1 MAPRIAP
8 QSVTA
13 LRTIASNT
21 GWTSVGELE
30 ITRRISLVAVCCSS
44 ASPSDRLRLSTSVFG
59 CACEPVVRS
68 GPLKGFAQCSQNLAV
83 GRFSCWHRGHCI
95 SKPPNHR
102 AGEHPNSRARVALRL
117 PHGQG
122 RCGEGPRVCSFAR
135 DGGGGWRRTH
145 GKPTRARSW
154 KRRIQPWGAY
164 GVPRQSSTRL
174 RSSSHYLVVAVIEVP
189 PTSEAARS
197 RHCL

>member
-30 ITRRISLVAVCCSS
+30 ITRRISLVAVCCSR
-44 ASPSDRLRLSTSVFG
+44 ASPNDRLRLSISVFR

-68 GPLKGFAQCSQNLAV
+68 GPLKGSAQFSQNLAV
-83 GRFSCWHRGHCI
+83 GRFSCWHRGHFI
-95 SKPPNHR
+95 SEPPNHR
-102 AGEHPNSRARVALRL
+102 AGEDPNRRARVALRL

-122 RCGEGPRVCSFAR
+122 KCGKGPRVCSFAR
-135 DGGGGWRRTH
+135 DLRVLIHRSPGDEAHGAERGRTDARCSEH
-145 GKPTRARSW
+145 GRPHTFEARKARCGRPT
-154 KRRIQPWGAY
+154 G
-164 GVPRQSSTRL
+164 
-174 RSSSHYLVVAVIEVP
+174 
-189 PTSEAARS
+189 
-197 RHCL
+197 